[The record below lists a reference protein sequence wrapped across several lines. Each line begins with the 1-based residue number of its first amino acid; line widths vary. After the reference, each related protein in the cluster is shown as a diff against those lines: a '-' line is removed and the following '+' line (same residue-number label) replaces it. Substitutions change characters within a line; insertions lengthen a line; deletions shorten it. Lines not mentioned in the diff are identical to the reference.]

1 MTDVNVDMDANCVK
15 MLSEEQKL
23 VFLRVFAKMASV
35 DGHFDDC
42 EKFFIKNMGVSFG
55 LSDDKIETAL
65 SHMDEDEIIKQVA
78 EIKNR
83 RVALELIKE
92 MCMLAHADDEMTDD
106 ETMFIG
112 RVGLAMGVELEK
124 IEQISNWV
132 IDRLIWLDEEKIIF
146 EEV

>member
-35 DGHFDDC
+35 DGHFDDS

-65 SHMDEDEIIKQVA
+65 SHMDEEEIIKQVA

>member
-1 MTDVNVDMDANCVK
+1 MTDANMDMDANCVK

-35 DGHFDDC
+35 DGHFDDS
-42 EKFFIKNMGVSFG
+42 EKFFIRNMGVCFG
-55 LSDDKIETAL
+55 LSDDKIEGAL
-65 SHMDEDEIIKQVA
+65 ASMDEEDIIKQVA

-112 RVGLAMGVELEK
+112 KVGLAMGVELEK